1 MSMNP
6 TDFHDLL
13 DSALAEVP
21 LQDRH
26 DADVAAGRRRLRRR
40 TWLATAGAAAVVVA
54 TVGAVSAV
62 AGLDLRPGSDH
73 GSSPVAQAPSSRGD
87 LLDSC
92 RDGNQGEQDTQAIFG
107 SGTPTVEAVS
117 RNSHQVMLAIE
128 AADGRHWADCFI
140 HLDSAE
146 FASGMTV
153 YDAGGRSTDTSYSFG
168 SGCGLVDGDV
178 DESCTTFVVSWVDR
192 LPSSVAAVRF
202 DLYDGTSPTVA
213 AEDGYVV
220 LNHLGQDPAGVGES
234 DLRQPIERVTY
245 LDAAGEPIAAQAMD
259 GSGTGP
265 DHERVDGLP
274 LLSAFPSLRAVDFAQ
289 GPTS

>member
-1 MSMNP
+1 
-6 TDFHDLL
+6 
-13 DSALAEVP
+13 
-21 LQDRH
+21 
-26 DADVAAGRRRLRRR
+26 
-40 TWLATAGAAAVVVA
+40 
-54 TVGAVSAV
+54 
-62 AGLDLRPGSDH
+62 
-73 GSSPVAQAPSSRGD
+73 
-87 LLDSC
+87 
-92 RDGNQGEQDTQAIFG
+92 
-107 SGTPTVEAVS
+107 
-117 RNSHQVMLAIE
+117 MLAIE
-128 AADGRHWADCFI
+128 AADGQHWADCFI
-140 HLDSAE
+140 NLESAE

-153 YDAGGRSTDTSYSFG
+153 YDASGRSTDTSYSFG

-265 DHERVDGLP
+265 DRERVDGLP
-274 LLSAFPSLRAVDFAQ
+274 LLSAFPSLRAVDYAQ